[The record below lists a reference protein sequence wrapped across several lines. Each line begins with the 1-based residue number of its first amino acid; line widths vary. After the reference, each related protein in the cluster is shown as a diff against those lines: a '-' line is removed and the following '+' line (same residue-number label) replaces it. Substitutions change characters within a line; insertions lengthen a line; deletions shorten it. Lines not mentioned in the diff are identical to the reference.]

1 MVRKKLERKLYQL
14 LNGNP
19 NELEE
24 FKSKIKE
31 IKQRKA
37 RGYSQTNLM
46 EKNISDVKMWPDH
59 V

>member
-1 MVRKKLERKLYQL
+1 MVRKKIERKLYQL

-31 IKQRKA
+31 IKQRKS
-37 RGYSQTNLM
+37 RGYSQTNLL

>member
-37 RGYSQTNLM
+37 RGYSQTNLV